1 MRYKLVPREP
11 GSMGQLATTDGG
23 LSTGAMVGIVGG
35 VVLLAGVGGYAVARR
50 KRRRRSGR

>member
-1 MRYKLVPREP
+1 
-11 GSMGQLATTDGG
+11 
-23 LSTGAMVGIVGG
+23 MVGIVGG